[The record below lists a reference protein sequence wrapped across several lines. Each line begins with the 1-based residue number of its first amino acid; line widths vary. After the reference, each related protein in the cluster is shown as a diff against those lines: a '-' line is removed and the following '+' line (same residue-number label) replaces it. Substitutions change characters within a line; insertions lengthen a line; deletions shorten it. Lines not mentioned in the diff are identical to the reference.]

1 MAKILSMEVGYSTT
15 RICEMDYRVK
25 TPKVYKY
32 VSIPTPV
39 GVMDDGFVA
48 VNEEFALE
56 IKKVLLEKKIKTKQ
70 VVFSVTSTKI
80 ATREVMLPAIKMS
93 QVDTLVKAN
102 ASDYFPIDLT
112 DYEVAGLVLGTHKE
126 EGQSDRYRVL
136 VMAAEKKLVDGY
148 ERLADAVGLHLIAMD
163 YSGNSIYQIMR
174 GECKE
179 ETEMV
184 LKVEERTTVATI
196 IQGQNMVLQRNLV
209 YGVDEAIQALMRNSA
224 FEENTYGDAL
234 ALMKRKTCIKNVLNE
249 STKVIE
255 AEDAPD
261 ENEKITAAK
270 KEITATFMTLVSN
283 VQRVADLYQS
293 KNPDHPIRKVRLIG
307 LGGDISGLSKL
318 FTNELGIS
326 TAVMNNLN
334 TITWNRADGE
344 GNPGRYIACVGASI
358 APVGFV
364 NEEKKKSELQNVNYR
379 NVAILSG
386 VLFVVLSAAL
396 TFIGAVGY
404 NEAKAEQKRLLNLQ
418 TQYEPAEKI
427 YNTYNSM
434 LAFYQAIESSYAQTH
449 APNDNL
455 LSFLQELEEKLPA
468 DAVLTDFSS
477 DSEQAVLTMK
487 VIDKEQAAK
496 VIQTLRGFDSVMDV
510 SIGTVDK
517 EDKNSEETAE
527 EDLRV
532 LFSVVCTYYPTASSE
547 ENVGQEATAGK

>member
-1 MAKILSMEVGYSTT
+1 MAKILSMEVGHSTT

-80 ATREVMLPAIKMS
+80 ATREVMLPAVKMS

-112 DYEVAGLVLGTHKE
+112 DYEIAGLVLGTHKE

-196 IQGQNMVLQRNLV
+196 IQGQNMVLQRNLA
-209 YGVDEAIQALMRNSA
+209 YGVDEAIQTLMKNSA
-224 FEENTYGDAL
+224 FEESTYGDAL
-234 ALMKRKTCIKNVLNE
+234 ALMKRRTCIKNVLSE

-270 KEITATFMTLVSN
+270 KEITAAFMTLVSN

-293 KNPDHPIRKVRLIG
+293 KNPDHPIKKVRLIG

-334 TITWNRADGE
+334 TVTWNRADGE

-379 NVAILSG
+379 NVAVLSG
-386 VLFVVLSAAL
+386 IFFAVLSAAFVIMGKAEL
-396 TFIGAVGY
+396 GDV
-404 NEAKAEQKRLLNLQ
+404 KAEQKRLLDLQ
-418 TQYEPAEKI
+418 KQYEEAEKV
-427 YNTYNSM
+427 YNTYNSVT
-434 LAFYQAIESSYAQTH
+434 AFYEAVREAYAQTQN
-449 APNDNL
+449 PNDNL
-455 LSFLQELEEKLPA
+455 LAFLAELEEKLPA
-468 DAVLTDFSS
+468 SSEVTDLSS
-477 DSEQAVLTMK
+477 DSEQAVISLN
-487 VIDKEQAAK
+487 VHSKEEAAK
-496 VIQTLRGFDSVMDV
+496 VIQTLRGFDSLMDV
-510 SIGTVDK
+510 AIGGVNK
-517 EDKNSEETAE
+517 EDQQTQDGTEEE
-527 EDLRV
+527 EQEPYV
-532 LFSVVCTYYPTASSE
+532 VFSLVCTYYPV
-547 ENVGQEATAGK
+547 NVIGETVTE

>member
-1 MAKILSMEVGYSTT
+1 MAKILSMEVGHSTT

-39 GVMDDGFVA
+39 GVVDDGFVA
-48 VNEEFALE
+48 VNEEFAME

-80 ATREVMLPAIKMS
+80 ATREVMLPAVKMS

-184 LKVEERTTVATI
+184 LKVEERTAVATI

-209 YGVDEAIQALMRNSA
+209 YGVDEAIRTLMKNSA
-224 FEENTYGDAL
+224 FEESTYGDAL
-234 ALMKRKTCIKNVLNE
+234 ALMKRKTCIKNVLSE

-270 KEITATFMTLVSN
+270 KEITAAFMTLVSN

-293 KNPDHPIRKVRLIG
+293 KNPDHPIKKVRLIG

-334 TITWNRADGE
+334 TVTWNRADGE

-379 NVAILSG
+379 NVAVLSG
-386 VLFVVLSAAL
+386 IFFAVLSAAFVIMGKAEL
-396 TFIGAVGY
+396 GDV
-404 NEAKAEQKRLLNLQ
+404 KAEQKRLLDLQ
-418 TQYEPAEKI
+418 KQYEEAEKV
-427 YNTYNSM
+427 YNTYNSVT
-434 LAFYQAIESSYAQTH
+434 AFYEAVREAYAQTQN
-449 APNDNL
+449 PNDNL
-455 LSFLQELEEKLPA
+455 LAFLAELEEKLPA
-468 DAVLTDFSS
+468 SSEVTDLSS
-477 DSEQAVLTMK
+477 DSEQAVISLK
-487 VIDKEQAAK
+487 VHSKEEAAK
-496 VIQTLRGFDSVMDV
+496 VIQTLRGFDSLMDV
-510 SIGTVDK
+510 AIGGVNK
-517 EDKNSEETAE
+517 EDQQTQDGTEEE
-527 EDLRV
+527 EQEPYV
-532 LFSVVCTYYPTASSE
+532 VFSLVCTYYPV
-547 ENVGQEATAGK
+547 NVIGETVTE

>member
-25 TPKVYKY
+25 NPKVYKY

-56 IKKVLLEKKIKTKQ
+56 IKKVLLEKRIKTKQ

-112 DYEVAGLVLGTHKE
+112 DYEIAGLVLGTHKE
-126 EGQSDRYRVL
+126 EGQPDRYRVL

-148 ERLADAVGLHLIAMD
+148 ERLADAVGLHLVAMD

-174 GECKE
+174 GECRE

-184 LKVEERTTVATI
+184 LKVEERTTIATI

-209 YGVDEAIQALMRNSA
+209 YGVDEAIQTLMRNSA
-224 FEENTYGDAL
+224 FEESTYGDAL
-234 ALMKRKTCIKNVLNE
+234 ALMKRKTCIKNVLSE

-270 KEITATFMTLVSN
+270 KEITAAFMTLVGN
-283 VQRVADLYQS
+283 VQRVSDLYQS
-293 KNPDHPIRKVRLIG
+293 KNPDYPIRKVRLIG

-326 TAVMNNLN
+326 TVVMNNLN
-334 TITWNRADGE
+334 TITWNRTEGE

-364 NEEKKKSELQNVNYR
+364 SEEKKKSELQNVNYR

-386 VLFVVLSAAL
+386 VFFAVLSAAFVIMGKAEL
-396 TFIGAVGY
+396 GEV
-404 NEAKAEQKRLLNLQ
+404 KAEQNRLLDLQ
-418 TQYEPAEKI
+418 KQYEEAEKV
-427 YNTYNSM
+427 YNTYNSVT
-434 LAFYQAIESSYAQTH
+434 AFYEAVREAYAQTRN
-449 APNDNL
+449 PNENL
-455 LSFLQELEEKLPA
+455 LAFLAELEEKLPA
-468 DAVLTDFSS
+468 SSEVTDFSS
-477 DSEQAVLTMK
+477 DSEQAVISLK
-487 VIDKEQAAK
+487 VRSKEEAAK
-496 VIQTLRGFDSVMDV
+496 VIQTLRGFDSLMDV
-510 SIGTVDK
+510 AIGGVNK
-517 EDKNSEETAE
+517 EEQQAQDGAE
-527 EDLRV
+527 EEEQEPYV
-532 LFSVVCTYYPTASSE
+532 VFSLVCTYYPVNVIGETATE
-547 ENVGQEATAGK
+547 

>member
-1 MAKILSMEVGYSTT
+1 MAKILSMEVGHSTT

-80 ATREVMLPAIKMS
+80 ATREVMLPAVKMS

-112 DYEVAGLVLGTHKE
+112 DYEIAGLVLGTHKE

-196 IQGQNMVLQRNLV
+196 IQGQNMVLQRNLA
-209 YGVDEAIQALMRNSA
+209 YGVDEAIQTLMKNSA
-224 FEENTYGDAL
+224 FEESTYGDAL
-234 ALMKRKTCIKNVLNE
+234 ALMKRRTCIKNVLSE

-270 KEITATFMTLVSN
+270 KEITAAFMTLVSN

-293 KNPDHPIRKVRLIG
+293 KNPDHPIKKVRLIG
-307 LGGDISGLSKL
+307 LGGDISELSKL

-334 TITWNRADGE
+334 TVTWNRADGE

-379 NVAILSG
+379 NVAVLSG
-386 VLFVVLSAAL
+386 IFFAVLSAAFVIMGKAEL
-396 TFIGAVGY
+396 GDV
-404 NEAKAEQKRLLNLQ
+404 KAEQKRLLDLQ
-418 TQYEPAEKI
+418 KQYEEAEKV
-427 YNTYNSM
+427 YNTYNSVT
-434 LAFYQAIESSYAQTH
+434 AFYEAVREAYAQTQN
-449 APNDNL
+449 PNDNL
-455 LSFLQELEEKLPA
+455 LAFLAELEEKLPA
-468 DAVLTDFSS
+468 SSEVTDLSS
-477 DSEQAVLTMK
+477 DSEQAVISLK
-487 VIDKEQAAK
+487 VHSKEEAAK
-496 VIQTLRGFDSVMDV
+496 VIQTLRGFDSLMDV
-510 SIGTVDK
+510 AIGGVNK
-517 EDKNSEETAE
+517 EDQQTQDGTEEE
-527 EDLRV
+527 EQEPYV
-532 LFSVVCTYYPTASSE
+532 VFSLVCTYYPV
-547 ENVGQEATAGK
+547 NVIGETVTE

>member
-234 ALMKRKTCIKNVLNE
+234 ALMKRKTCIKNVLSE
-249 STKVIE
+249 STKV
-255 AEDAPD
+255 
-261 ENEKITAAK
+261 
-270 KEITATFMTLVSN
+270 
-283 VQRVADLYQS
+283 
-293 KNPDHPIRKVRLIG
+293 
-307 LGGDISGLSKL
+307 ISGLSKL

-386 VLFVVLSAAL
+386 VFFAVLSVA
-396 TFIGAVGY
+396 FVIMG
-404 NEAKAEQKRLLNLQ
+404 KAELGDVKTEQKRLLDLQ
-418 TQYEPAEKI
+418 KQYEEAEKV
-427 YNTYNSM
+427 YNTYNSVT
-434 LAFYQAIESSYAQTH
+434 AFYEAVREAYAQTQN
-449 APNDNL
+449 PNDNL
-455 LSFLQELEEKLPA
+455 LAFLAELEEKLPA
-468 DAVLTDFSS
+468 VSEVTDFSS
-477 DSEQAVLTMK
+477 DSEQAVISLK
-487 VIDKEQAAK
+487 VHSKEEAAK
-496 VIQTLRGFDSVMDV
+496 VIQTLRGFDSLMDV
-510 SIGTVDK
+510 AIGGVNK
-517 EDKNSEETAE
+517 EEQQTQDGTEEE
-527 EDLRV
+527 EQEPYV
-532 LFSVVCTYYPTASSE
+532 VFSLVCTYYPV
-547 ENVGQEATAGK
+547 NVIGETVTE

>member
-1 MAKILSMEVGYSTT
+1 MAKILSMEVGHSTT

-80 ATREVMLPAIKMS
+80 ATREVMLPAVKMS

-112 DYEVAGLVLGTHKE
+112 DYEIAGLVLGTHKE

-196 IQGQNMVLQRNLV
+196 IQGQNMVLQRNLA
-209 YGVDEAIQALMRNSA
+209 YGVDEAIQTLMKNSA
-224 FEENTYGDAL
+224 FEESTYGDAL
-234 ALMKRKTCIKNVLNE
+234 ALMKRRTCIKNVLSE

-270 KEITATFMTLVSN
+270 KEITAAFMTLVSN

-293 KNPDHPIRKVRLIG
+293 KNPDHPIKKVRLIG
-307 LGGDISGLSKL
+307 HGGDISGLSKL

-334 TITWNRADGE
+334 TVTWNRADGE

-379 NVAILSG
+379 NVAVLSG
-386 VLFVVLSAAL
+386 IFFAVLSAAFVIMGKAEL
-396 TFIGAVGY
+396 GDV
-404 NEAKAEQKRLLNLQ
+404 KAEQKRLLDLQ
-418 TQYEPAEKI
+418 KQYEEAEKV
-427 YNTYNSM
+427 YNTYNSVT
-434 LAFYQAIESSYAQTH
+434 AFYEAVREAYAQTQN
-449 APNDNL
+449 PNDNL
-455 LSFLQELEEKLPA
+455 LAFLAELEEKLPA
-468 DAVLTDFSS
+468 SSEVTDFSS
-477 DSEQAVLTMK
+477 DSEQAVISLK
-487 VIDKEQAAK
+487 VHSKEEAAK
-496 VIQTLRGFDSVMDV
+496 VIQTLRGFDSLMDV
-510 SIGTVDK
+510 AIGGVNK
-517 EDKNSEETAE
+517 EDQQTQDGTEEE
-527 EDLRV
+527 EQEPYV
-532 LFSVVCTYYPTASSE
+532 VFSLVCTYYPV
-547 ENVGQEATAGK
+547 NVIGETVTE

>member
-1 MAKILSMEVGYSTT
+1 MAKILSMEVGHSTT

-80 ATREVMLPAIKMS
+80 ATREVMLPAVKMS

-112 DYEVAGLVLGTHKE
+112 DYEIAGLVLGTHKE

-196 IQGQNMVLQRNLV
+196 IQGQNMVLQRNLA
-209 YGVDEAIQALMRNSA
+209 YGVDEAIQTLMKNSA
-224 FEENTYGDAL
+224 FEESTYGDAL
-234 ALMKRKTCIKNVLNE
+234 ALMKRRTCIKNVLSE

-270 KEITATFMTLVSN
+270 KEITAAFMTLVSN

-293 KNPDHPIRKVRLIG
+293 KNPDHPIKKVCLIG

-334 TITWNRADGE
+334 TVTWNRADGE

-379 NVAILSG
+379 NVAVLSG
-386 VLFVVLSAAL
+386 IFFAVLSAAFVIMGKAEL
-396 TFIGAVGY
+396 GDV
-404 NEAKAEQKRLLNLQ
+404 KAEQKRLLDLQ
-418 TQYEPAEKI
+418 KQYEEAEKV
-427 YNTYNSM
+427 YNTYNSVT
-434 LAFYQAIESSYAQTH
+434 AFYEAVREAYAQTQN
-449 APNDNL
+449 PNDNL
-455 LSFLQELEEKLPA
+455 LAFLAELEEKLPA
-468 DAVLTDFSS
+468 SSEVTDLSS
-477 DSEQAVLTMK
+477 DSEQAVISLK
-487 VIDKEQAAK
+487 VHSKEEAAK
-496 VIQTLRGFDSVMDV
+496 VIQTLRGFDSLMDV
-510 SIGTVDK
+510 AIGGVNK
-517 EDKNSEETAE
+517 EDQQTQDGTEEE
-527 EDLRV
+527 EQEPYV
-532 LFSVVCTYYPTASSE
+532 VFSLVCTYYPV
-547 ENVGQEATAGK
+547 NVIGETVTE